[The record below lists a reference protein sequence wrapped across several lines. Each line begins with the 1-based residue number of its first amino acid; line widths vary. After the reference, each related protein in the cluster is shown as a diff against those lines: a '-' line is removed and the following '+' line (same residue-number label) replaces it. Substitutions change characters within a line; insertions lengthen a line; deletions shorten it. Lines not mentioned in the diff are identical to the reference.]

1 MKTTP
6 QIQNAPSFLS
16 NFQPVFF
23 YPMSLRQF
31 IEGGEVTFSK
41 DVDSS
46 LLRLG
51 DTVLVVDTNND
62 DALGFFSVIG
72 YRQVASRWDA
82 REGLH
87 ILAFAKV
94 RAKKEWLDD

>member
-1 MKTTP
+1 
-6 QIQNAPSFLS
+6 
-16 NFQPVFF
+16 
-23 YPMSLRQF
+23 MSLRQF

-62 DALGFFSVIG
+62 DALGFFAAIG
-72 YRQVASRWDA
+72 YRQIASRWDA
-82 REGLH
+82 REGCH